1 MQREE
6 RGPGVSG
13 GWGDMYRQEKRT
25 KEGEGEDGDDE
36 DDGNGKDE
44 GEESV
49 SGRRVVN
56 FGEGVR
62 RGVDAGGRVRGAPGF
77 KLRKN
82 E

>member
-1 MQREE
+1 MEGGEICTGRKKGQR
-6 RGPGVSG
+6 
-13 GWGDMYRQEKRT
+13 K
-25 KEGEGEDGDDE
+25 GEGEDGDDE

-44 GEESV
+44 GGESV

-62 RGVDAGGRVRGAPGF
+62 RGVDAGGGRVRGAPGF